1 MGLVIWQLQKV
12 LGPMYLTHMNLL
24 IKIGGL
30 GAVVG
35 AGAVVYLIVIRLF
48 NPPEWKW
55 LMKRN

>member
-1 MGLVIWQLQKV
+1 
-12 LGPMYLTHMNLL
+12 MNLL

-35 AGAVVYLIVIRLF
+35 AGAVVYLVVIRLF